1 MRARLRLEDSSRV
14 AVPVPFCQELSL
26 FLILQAKAEVA
37 AGDHPTDTEMKGEPN
52 NVPGNQSQ
60 VETEA

>member
-1 MRARLRLEDSSRV
+1 M
-14 AVPVPFCQELSL
+14 PVPFCQELSL